1 MVAGFSPFLDA
12 MSKLSSVK
20 LTECVFP
27 IARLT
32 ANFTP
37 MVTGDDVSL
46 RTSLVSPISY
56 DRELCKLIIKHLTI
70 VGEDGDKKLNYNE
83 LIPTISNIDKLSAI
97 WALYKATYDN
107 LADQREM
114 TCVAKE
120 CKQKFKIDI
129 PMDDLIHED
138 TYSFWDIVDAEGAII
153 PFYDYRE
160 IVSIDYKDTVYKFKA
175 KLPTI
180 KDNNTLLGVISIDAL
195 QYNLENTGSIFS
207 KSQRMALLI
216 DGLQVSSKTNAFEPI
231 ETINFDELLL
241 SFNNYLPFQVSDQFF
256 NEYNKI
262 FEKYS
267 PSYYLETVCP
277 FCGNVDKLT
286 IDLETEFFRKCLSV

>member
-12 MSKLSSVK
+12 MAKISAVK

-32 ANFTP
+32 GNFSP

-56 DRELCKLIIKHLTI
+56 DRELCKLIIKHLTV
-70 VGEDGDKKLNYNE
+70 VGKEQDKKLNYDE
-83 LIPTISNIDKLSAI
+83 LVSSISNIDKLSAI

-107 LADQREM
+107 LAEQREIN
-114 TCVAKE
+114 CVNKD
-120 CKQKFKIDI
+120 CKQKFKTDI
-129 PMDDLIHED
+129 SMDELIHED
-138 TYSFWDIVDAEGAII
+138 TYTFWDIKDAEGTLV
-153 PFYDYRE
+153 PFNNYR
-160 IVSIDYKDTVYKFKA
+160 IMISITHGDNVYNFKA
-175 KLPTI
+175 KLPSI
-180 KDNNTLLGVISIDAL
+180 KDNNTLLGIVSIDAL

-207 KSQRMALLI
+207 KPQRMGLLVDALQI
-216 DGLQVSSKTNAFEPI
+216 TSKTNLFEPI

-241 SFNNYLPFQVSDQFF
+241 TFNNYLPFQVSDNFF
-256 NEYNKI
+256 KEYNTT

-267 PSYYLETVCP
+267 PNYYTEITCP
-277 FCGNVDKLT
+277 FCGNVDKIT